1 MAALVLTCKTM
12 TNNFDLFLENFSMS
26 ANERSMSKL
35 FEYAVSAVTGIASA
49 VVVGKL
55 VFELLGGE
63 SKGSSSSKEPAT
75 ISAELE
81 AKLDENVKRLK
92 NAKVIAI
99 LRLKN
104 RDKAI
109 ERVKELVD
117 MGYAVRCDVR
127 GEELFF
133 SS

>member
-1 MAALVLTCKTM
+1 
-12 TNNFDLFLENFSMS
+12 MS

-49 VVVGKL
+49 VVVSKL
-55 VFELLGGE
+55 VFELLGGKG
-63 SKGSSSSKEPAT
+63 SGSSSSTEPAT

-117 MGYAVRCDVR
+117 MGYAVSQPV
-127 GEELFF
+127 LTF
-133 SS
+133 